1 MKLTVFD
8 QFKIAEAINKTSGSK
23 SFCSDLLERGSIK
36 GKGEKPM
43 KHRLV
48 KQLKAENKRL
58 RAKMKTTV
66 EKEGD
71 NNCPMCSGISDET
84 LKQLENKTMSKCH

>member
-1 MKLTVFD
+1 
-8 QFKIAEAINKTSGSK
+8 
-23 SFCSDLLERGSIK
+23 
-36 GKGEKPM
+36 M

-58 RAKMKTTV
+58 RAKMRTMV
-66 EKEGD
+66 EKKAD

-84 LKQLENKTMSKCH
+84 LKQLEKKTMSKCH